1 MNRLSRLAL
10 ILLLVGTGIPVAAAD
25 STSAAR
31 VRQGEGTGRVS
42 GTGRTTK
49 GAVLAKYR
57 ARIRNT
63 TTGQVAG
70 ETQTDERG
78 GFLFVGLNPG
88 GYVVEFV
95 SIDGVVVGTS
105 GSISLAVGA
114 MSISGLTVTA
124 SAAAVVA
131 GTAGALSAGA
141 GGGLFSHTGV
151 LAIGAAVGSGIV
163 AIAAIKQ
170 NASPSR

>member
-1 MNRLSRLAL
+1 MNKFCRLAL
-10 ILLLVGTGIPVAAAD
+10 ILLLVGTGIPLAAAD

-31 VRQGEGTGRVS
+31 GRQAEGTGRVS
-42 GTGRTTK
+42 GIGRTSK
-49 GAVLAKYR
+49 GTVLARYR

-63 TTGQVAG
+63 TTGQVSG

-78 GFLFVGLNPG
+78 GFMFVGLNPG

-95 SIDGVVVGTS
+95 SVDGVVVGTS
-105 GSISLAVGA
+105 GSISLAVGS
-114 MSISGLTVTA
+114 MTISGLTVTA

-151 LAIGAAVGSGIV
+151 VAISAAVGSGIV